1 MVPIL
6 EELQDKI
13 DINEVDI
20 DEVDPIVLT
29 NYKIRN
35 IPVLILLKDNKEVWR
50 HVGSISKS
58 DLEKEIENM
67 KLIKSYFEIIEQE
80 PGLEGIYKQ
89 IELAGRVSYKS
100 EDKITKDSA
109 KPFVDM
115 LIKKGH
121 TAVLE
126 QGTIYL
132 KLDDNIYKNI
142 FNQDNEK

>member
-13 DINEVDI
+13 DINEIDV

-58 DLEKEIENM
+58 DLEKEI
-67 KLIKSYFEIIEQE
+67 
-80 PGLEGIYKQ
+80 
-89 IELAGRVSYKS
+89 
-100 EDKITKDSA
+100 
-109 KPFVDM
+109 
-115 LIKKGH
+115 KKYETH
-121 TAVLE
+121 
-126 QGTIYL
+126 
-132 KLDDNIYKNI
+132 
-142 FNQDNEK
+142 

>member
-13 DINEVDI
+13 DINEIDI

-58 DLEKEIENM
+58 DLEKEIE
-67 KLIKSYFEIIEQE
+67 KY
-80 PGLEGIYKQ
+80 EG
-89 IELAGRVSYKS
+89 
-100 EDKITKDSA
+100 
-109 KPFVDM
+109 
-115 LIKKGH
+115 
-121 TAVLE
+121 
-126 QGTIYL
+126 
-132 KLDDNIYKNI
+132 
-142 FNQDNEK
+142 

>member
-13 DINEVDI
+13 DINEIDV

-58 DLEKEIENM
+58 NLEKEIE
-67 KLIKSYFEIIEQE
+67 KY
-80 PGLEGIYKQ
+80 EG
-89 IELAGRVSYKS
+89 
-100 EDKITKDSA
+100 
-109 KPFVDM
+109 
-115 LIKKGH
+115 
-121 TAVLE
+121 
-126 QGTIYL
+126 
-132 KLDDNIYKNI
+132 
-142 FNQDNEK
+142 